1 LIDFIRFFYWKRKE
15 IITDMDDVIQRIDS
29 EIEKRS
35 LLKHS
40 FYKMW
45 SEGKLT
51 IEQLQGY
58 SKEYFQLVKK
68 VPKFVENIAEATGN
82 PDIITNNAR
91 EEAEHVELWVRFATA
106 LGISRSDLISYGGSE
121 KTNQAVAKLMALAN
135 LTFEEAVAAMYAYEM
150 ELPKISR
157 SKIDGL
163 KKLYGMNS
171 EDATKYFDIHEEAD
185 VRHAQVWR
193 EMLQRNPSERHEA
206 AINAAIESLQA
217 QNMLLDSVHEK
228 YAVGGED
235 GDGGG
240 RIYR

>member
-1 LIDFIRFFYWKRKE
+1 
-15 IITDMDDVIQRIDS
+15 MDNVVQRIDS
-29 EIEKRS
+29 EIEKHS

-51 IEQLQGY
+51 INHLQGY
-58 SKEYFQLVKK
+58 SKEYFQLVKI
-68 VPKFVENIAEATGN
+68 VPKLVESISKTTTGN
-82 PDIITNNAR
+82 SDIITNNAR
-91 EEAEHVELWVRFATA
+91 EEAEHVELWARFATA
-106 LGISRSDLISYGGSE
+106 LGVSRSDLISYGGSE
-121 KTNQAVAKLMALAN
+121 KTKETVAKLMGLAD

-163 KKLYGMNS
+163 KKLYGMDS
-171 EDATKYFDIHEEAD
+171 EDATKYFEIHEEAD

-193 EMLQRNPSERHEA
+193 DILQRIPAERHEA
-206 AINAAIESLQA
+206 AINAAIKSLQA

-228 YAVGGED
+228 YVGGM
-235 GDGGG
+235 
-240 RIYR
+240 YS